1 MISVSARR
9 IVARA
14 LGGDAV
20 DVGALVA
27 ARRACGSWRR
37 LGEILREERLAPLL
51 AHRLSGLDFP
61 ADRKFVAGLR
71 ALAREVL
78 AANLLR
84 WKSYEGLHRKLA
96 AAGIPALPI
105 KGIDVAFASY
115 PTPAC
120 RPMTDIDLLVAPES
134 YKAAGDVLQREGF
147 VPLPKEPRWWPAR
160 TFGRPGEMVDLHWSP
175 AAAAPPRRETASR
188 TFRENV
194 NGPGDEFRLL
204 VSVCHHQNHFFS
216 LPLLDY
222 YETLL
227 LAGRVS
233 RPRDW
238 SLARRWG
245 ALRAPRF
252 VLALARF
259 FFGRGSTAGKFGILK
274 TLARP
279 AFSGA
284 DVGRGRRAAAVYA
297 LSLDNPAAALAWSM
311 RRPDWT
317 RQILTRGS
325 SAKSFSMSK
334 KEKAL

>member
-9 IVARA
+9 LVARA

-51 AHRLSGLDFP
+51 AYRLRGRDFP

-120 RPMTDIDLLVAPES
+120 RPMTDIDLLVAPEDFEG
-134 YKAAGDVLQREGF
+134 AGTVLVKEGF
-147 VPLPKEPRWWPAR
+147 SPIPGERPWWPST
-160 TFGRPGEMVDLHWSP
+160 TFMRDGETADVHWSP
-175 AAAAPPRRETASR
+175 AAALPPRRETASR

-233 RPRDW
+233 WPRYW
-238 SLARRWG
+238 PLARRWG
-245 ALRAPRF
+245 ALRATRF
-252 VLALARF
+252 VFALARF
-259 FFGRGSTAGKFGILK
+259 FFGRGSTVGKFGILK

-311 RRPDWT
+311 RRLNWT
-317 RQILTRGS
+317 RQILTRGL